1 MTISKGPQC
10 WECLRRDSPCDG
22 KTPICG
28 NCSSAGMVCP
38 GFTNNRPLTW
48 LRTGMVSRIP
58 KKGKPAAR
66 PSATA
71 TATAAARDSRRRS
84 IPSSSTAGTASP
96 KPKASTPPRSRIRKT
111 AANKSD
117 RGSDAGTPSGASSSG
132 CSSGDSPPDSTTTTT
147 TVVNKAAPSR
157 GGDKDEDG
165 GSSQRSGDPRHQLVA
180 CRNRSGNSPADGAM
194 QIHVTAIPPDLRP
207 QDWDY
212 IDAIKM
218 YNNQLLPRLRARQI
232 IQNPAW
238 VVELN
243 GEALQSL
250 SVANRHC
257 FLAIAVGYHIM
268 YVTLKND
275 LSLEP
280 ATTGPAAHLWW
291 KFYLHINTSI
301 SALNDDIQQS
311 FPNIL
316 SIFSSMAQLMSAD
329 ILLFNS
335 KSWRV
340 HADAYLL
347 LIKLCGG
354 LKKLMNSST
363 TPLLMQSFVIGVTV
377 FNTTSPSNGLMVD
390 ACNFDVDDVMT
401 IYDFGSS
408 PLFYCPAPL
417 FKEMF
422 LINRLRQEAAKGD
435 SQPSL
440 CAILERIDAYP
451 VQTMT
456 DSVDARKAKD
466 LQLVSLLFK
475 SAVAVFGSMT
485 LSCTSECSSRT
496 SCAEL
501 EKTHRKQLF
510 HLLDTSSDFMPLL
523 DHILWPV
530 IVAGA
535 AVPTESVESQM
546 LVEMYLLNSV
556 RDPYTGGC
564 TRVALAT
571 MRSFW
576 SSGKRKWDDCF
587 DKPHAWMI

>member
-1 MTISKGPQC
+1 MTISSKGPQC
-10 WECLRRDSPCDG
+10 WECQRRDSPCDG

-48 LRTGMVSRIP
+48 LRTGMISRIP
-58 KKGKPAAR
+58 KKGKMAAR
-66 PSATA
+66 PSSTA
-71 TATAAARDSRRRS
+71 TARDSRRRS
-84 IPSSSTAGTASP
+84 IASASSAETASP
-96 KPKASTPPRSRIRKT
+96 KPKTSMPPRSRIRKT
-111 AANKSD
+111 AASKSD
-117 RGSDAGTPSGASSSG
+117 RGSDADTPSGASSSG
-132 CSSGDSPPDSTTTTT
+132 CSSGGSPPESGSNSVT
-147 TVVNKAAPSR
+147 TVVNKAAQSR
-157 GGDKDEDG
+157 DGDDDEYGGP
-165 GSSQRSGDPRHQLVA
+165 SQRSGDPGHQLVA
-180 CRNRSGNSPADGAM
+180 CRHRSGKSPVDGAM

-218 YNNQLLPRLRARQI
+218 YNNQLLPRLRSRQI

-243 GEALQSL
+243 GDALQSL

-268 YVTLKND
+268 YVTLKNN

-316 SIFSSMAQLMSAD
+316 SIFSSMAHLMSAD

-340 HADAYLL
+340 HAEAYLL

-377 FNTTSPSNGLMVD
+377 FNTTSPSDGLMVD

-401 IYDFGSS
+401 LYELGSS

-422 LINRLRQEAAKGD
+422 LINRLRREAAVSEGD
-435 SQPSL
+435 SKPSL
-440 CAILERIDAYP
+440 CAVLERIDAYP
-451 VQTMT
+451 VQAMA
-456 DSVDARKAKD
+456 DSMDAKKAKD
-466 LQLVSLLFK
+466 LHLVSLLFK

-496 SCAEL
+496 LCAEL
-501 EKTHRKQLF
+501 QKTHRKQLF
-510 HLLDTSSDFMPLL
+510 HLLDTSSDYMPLL

-571 MRSFW
+571 MRNFW
-576 SSGKRKWDDCF
+576 SSGKTKWDECF